1 MLKGVGRS
9 CSGEK
14 AIQKVPQR
22 LIDFPQSNQTV
33 KFRYEG
39 HQNSNGFGGLLS
51 LPNKRGKVKYSS
63 GFSVLL
69 AINPSG
75 CVAGQSECY
84 QKVRQYL
91 SGIRQMANND
101 NPLQAQS
108 RMK

>member
-14 AIQKVPQR
+14 AVQKVPQR
-22 LIDFPQSNQTV
+22 LIDFPQSSQTV

-51 LPNKRGKVKYSS
+51 LPNNRGKVKCSF

-69 AINPSG
+69 ARNPPG
-75 CVAGQSECY
+75 CVADQSECY
-84 QKVRQYL
+84 QKVGQYL
-91 SGIRQMANND
+91 SGIKQMANN
-101 NPLQAQS
+101 NSLQSQ
-108 RMK
+108 